1 MPREE
6 LATAS
11 DLLESAASDA
21 SDDDASER
29 LEELASQLDGL
40 STADRGPDHGR
51 LARIQSALNDLESG
65 GGADVAET
73 IDEADDAINE
83 YRSDL
88 AGV

>member
-1 MPREE
+1 MTREE

-21 SDDDASER
+21 DDADAADR
-29 LEELASQLDGL
+29 LGDLAAQLETL

-51 LARIQSALNDLESG
+51 LARIQSALHDLEG
-65 GGADVAET
+65 GDGEDVAET
-73 IDEADDAINE
+73 LSEANDAINE

-88 AGV
+88 EGV

>member
-1 MPREE
+1 MTREA

-11 DLLESAASDA
+11 DLLESAAEDTGNDA
-21 SDDDASER
+21 AADR
-29 LEELASQLDGL
+29 LDELAGQLGRL

-51 LARIQSALNDLESG
+51 LARIQSALNDLRSG
-65 GGADVAET
+65 AGADVAGT

-88 AGV
+88 EGV